1 MKQIR
6 KTVDSHL
13 PKWLHSKILS
23 AVDFVWQSHGNTE
36 ESMKRVKALD
46 EHLTDEEIND
56 LFNSLV
62 RAKLFLPNKEGVRVF
77 ANLLGQITMKGQPKL
92 YGHKIVKRKRKK

>member
-1 MKQIR
+1 MITK
-6 KTVDSHL
+6 
-13 PKWLHSKILS
+13 
-23 AVDFVWQSHGNTE
+23 
-36 ESMKRVKALD
+36 
-46 EHLTDEEIND
+46 EIND

-62 RAKLFLPNKEGVRVF
+62 RARLFLPNADGVRAF

>member
-1 MKQIR
+1 MITK
-6 KTVDSHL
+6 
-13 PKWLHSKILS
+13 
-23 AVDFVWQSHGNTE
+23 
-36 ESMKRVKALD
+36 
-46 EHLTDEEIND
+46 EIND

-62 RAKLFLPNKEGVRVF
+62 RAKLFLPNKEGVTAF